1 MTLTTASGII
11 DIKQTFFNYPELTK
25 IMSKPTITLLLKMK
39 NELKANAQSV
49 PQTLGGGQHGHL
61 GLVLTTD
68 EYETVAHGT
77 PCIKPTLPS
86 LNTERGDT
94 QFQLAQKRHEYET
107 KMLTYRELVAVDRIL
122 IQQIVNAMDVKF

>member
-1 MTLTTASGII
+1 
-11 DIKQTFFNYPELTK
+11 
-25 IMSKPTITLLLKMK
+25 MK
-39 NELKANAQSV
+39 NELKANAQLV
-49 PQTLGGGQHGHL
+49 PQTLGGGQHGNL

-77 PCIKPTLPS
+77 PYIKPTLPN
-86 LNTERGDT
+86 LNTETGDT

-107 KMLTYRELVAVDRIL
+107 KMLTYRELVAVDRTL